1 MNSAQIRLICD
12 RKKPSTLKK
21 KFENIL
27 WIFAFLTVAIT
38 WLTGLFVDTTGDS
51 GLYSAIVRQMV
62 ESGDWFNL
70 KINGQPYDQ
79 KPHLFFWL
87 AGTGV
92 QLFGNT
98 NFAFKL
104 FPFLYGLLGIY
115 FTYRLGRQLFSE
127 MAGRFSA
134 LIAGTSQI
142 FFLYFFDMHTDLVLQ
157 SGVTLALWQL
167 AAYFQNQKTL
177 NFVLAFFGTG
187 LAMLSKGPVGAVLP
201 FLTVLIYLLAE
212 KDFRQ
217 LFHPKWL
224 LGMLIVLV
232 LISPSLLH
240 LYKSFG
246 LSGLKFYFIGNNV
259 GRITGEVAGS
269 STDTIFYLHT
279 FLWAF
284 LPWTPVVIVALV
296 KMAKTRMDG
305 FIHRSLAI
313 GLIGSVMVLLLIL
326 SIAKGKA
333 PNYFLITVAPFSV
346 FAGWWLAGFIQVEQ
360 KKQQPLLLFY
370 LVFAGLYTLFLV
382 FAVWFS
388 GGRAL
393 VLPLIVLL
401 ISGLCLLFVIQSK
414 ENKFSRLIAFLVF
427 ISAGLNLFLNTKVF
441 PELAAYQGG
450 RQVINMFETHKTQ
463 GDKLYNFVLED
474 YNLFFYATEKVENI
488 EAWEEFYEVAATKGA
503 WIYTHESKLKD
514 ILSMNYKIDTVY
526 QIRQRGMNELN
537 LEFLN
542 PATRNQ
548 ALKTNYLVVI
558 GD

>member
-1 MNSAQIRLICD
+1 M
-12 RKKPSTLKK
+12 KKG
-21 KFENIL
+21 FENIL
-27 WIFAFLTVAIT
+27 WIFAFLIIAIT
-38 WLTGLFVDTTGDS
+38 WLTGLFIDTTGDS

-70 KINGQPYDQ
+70 RINDQPYDQ

-87 AGTGV
+87 AGIGV
-92 QLFGNT
+92 QLFDNN

-127 MAGRFSA
+127 QAGRFAA
-134 LIAGTSQI
+134 LVAGTSQI

-157 SGVTLALWQL
+157 TGVTLALWQL
-167 AAYFQNQKTL
+167 TAYFQTKKPL
-177 NFVLAFFGTG
+177 NFVLAFVGVG

-224 LGMLIVLV
+224 LGILIVLV

-246 LSGLKFYFIGNNV
+246 VSGLKFYFIGNNI
-259 GRITGEVAGS
+259 GRITGELAGS
-269 STDTIFYLHT
+269 STDYLFYLHT

-284 LPWTPVVIVALV
+284 LPWTPVVILALV
-296 KMAKTRMDG
+296 KMAKTWRNE
-305 FIHRSLAI
+305 FIHKSFAI
-313 GLIGSVMVLLLIL
+313 GLIGSVMALLLIL

-346 FAGWWLAGFIQVEQ
+346 FAGWWLAEFIRLKGQ
-360 KKQQPLLLFY
+360 
-370 LVFAGLYTLFLV
+370 
-382 FAVWFS
+382 
-388 GGRAL
+388 
-393 VLPLIVLL
+393 
-401 ISGLCLLFVIQSK
+401 
-414 ENKFSRLIAFLVF
+414 KFSQLIAFLV
-427 ISAGLNLFLNTKVF
+427 IIIAGINLFLNTKLF
-441 PELAAYQGG
+441 PELAYYQGG
-450 RQVINMFETHKTQ
+450 RQVLELFETHKKPD
-463 GDKLYNFVLED
+463 DKLYNFVLED
-474 YNLFFYATEKVENI
+474 YNLFFYSADKVENI
-488 EAWEEFYEVAATKGA
+488 ENWEEFYEVAATKGA

-526 QIRQRGMNELN
+526 QIRQRGMNEIN
-537 LEFLN
+537 LEFLI

-548 ALKTNYLVVI
+548 ALKSNYLIVT
-558 GD
+558 GDKQE